1 MIPYAELDRA
11 LARWKARSQGGATS
25 GVVDGVHTGSLSGSI
40 ISESSV
46 VDDATPMPISA
57 EELGSI
63 PRAAG
68 PMATEGTGEIDASEL
83 EAYEEDPDQK

>member
-1 MIPYAELDRA
+1 MISYAELDRA
-11 LARWKARSQGGATS
+11 LARWKARSQGGAAS

-46 VDDATPMPISA
+46 VDDATPMPVSA

-63 PRAAG
+63 PHAAA
-68 PMATEGTGEIDASEL
+68 PMPVEGTGEIDASEL